1 MSEQNQNETNTET
14 SEDREK
20 RIRAEVDKLTEGKT
34 TGELVQMVTTA
45 GLYAQAEREG
55 LWLDAVRTGAR
66 TAPTTDLGML
76 SLPSSIQDEKPVDP
90 VLQRLTEFRDEL
102 NDLLPPPN
110 SVTGPEGRV
119 IGKFRQA
126 VGNVIHWYGQ
136 WEKNR
141 DYSSAI
147 NASMAL
153 GKLSTAAEVLQYYKS
168 EGSNTTY
175 DAINDTITDICS
187 ECWDRIGAAAG
198 RIVPFEN

>member
-1 MSEQNQNETNTET
+1 MNTKTNSAIVEASEAV
-14 SEDREK
+14 DR
-20 RIRAEVDKLTEGKT
+20 RISDAKVQRIVD
-34 TGELVQMVTTA
+34 
-45 GLYAQAEREG
+45 
-55 LWLDAVRTGAR
+55 
-66 TAPTTDLGML
+66 
-76 SLPSSIQDEKPVDP
+76 
-90 VLQRLTEFRDEL
+90 FRDEL
-102 NDLLPPPN
+102 DSLLPSPN
-110 SVTGPEGRV
+110 SVTGPEGMV

-126 VGNVIHWYGQ
+126 VGNLILWYGQ
-136 WEKNR
+136 WEKNK

-187 ECWDRIGAAAG
+187 ECWNRIGAAAG